1 MLEVRHCLALGAFVL
16 LGCASNPLQPD
27 PNLFLPERGD
37 RVRMLDGFVAN
48 LDLTDAI
55 AASAVRPPA
64 GSELVDTQ
72 VAAMNAHVRA
82 RTGRDVLM
90 GPDAPSVPSMT
101 TDRGRLG
108 EAAVALLPYLPIDS
122 GEVELGRVAAR
133 ALVEKLGSD
142 AELTATGPAG
152 KGSIDF
158 ANDLRD
164 GVGVLRMRR
173 LTDNASDRALS
184 ALNQWAAAPSPPR
197 AILIDVSEC
206 ELADPPDTTRLVN
219 ALAPG
224 QTVFQLEY
232 RDDETRK
239 LERSVWRG
247 EEGWGISALTRV
259 PLFVWL
265 SGRSSSLLESA
276 ARVLREQRGATLLG
290 SKTSGRGRLMSWR
303 KLADEQWFGF
313 AVAYVLDEQGRPQNQ
328 PLYPDACA
336 AHGELTSLADRT
348 SGGYD
353 AACGEPGPPLGLDA
367 VLRYVT
373 ASAGATL

>member
-1 MLEVRHCLALGAFVL
+1 VRYCLSLGALAL
-16 LGCASNPLQPD
+16 LGCASNPLKPD
-27 PNLFLPERGD
+27 PNLSLPERGN
-37 RVRMLDGFVAN
+37 RVKTLDAFVAN

-64 GSELVDTQ
+64 ASELVDAQ
-72 VAAMNAHVRA
+72 VAAMNAHVLS

-90 GPDAPSVPSMT
+90 GTQAPSIPSMS

-108 EAAVALLPYLPIDS
+108 EAALALLPYLPIDS

-133 ALVEKLGSD
+133 ALAEKLGSD
-142 AELTATGPAG
+142 AELTQTGPAA

-173 LTDNASDRALS
+173 LTDNAYDRALS
-184 ALNQWAAAPSPPR
+184 ALNQWAALPSPPR
-197 AILIDVSEC
+197 AILLDVTEC

-219 ALAPG
+219 ALSPG

-232 RDDETRK
+232 RDEDTLK
-239 LERSVWRG
+239 VERSVWRG
-247 EEGWGISALTRV
+247 EEGWGVSALARV

-276 ARVLREQRGATLLG
+276 AAVLREQRGATLLG

-303 KLADEQWFGF
+303 RLSDSQWFGF
-313 AVAYVLDEQGRPQNQ
+313 AVAYVLDAQGAPRDQ
-328 PLYPDACA
+328 PLYPDACP

-353 AACGEPGPPLGLDA
+353 AACGEPGTPLALEA

-373 ASAGATL
+373 AASSAAL